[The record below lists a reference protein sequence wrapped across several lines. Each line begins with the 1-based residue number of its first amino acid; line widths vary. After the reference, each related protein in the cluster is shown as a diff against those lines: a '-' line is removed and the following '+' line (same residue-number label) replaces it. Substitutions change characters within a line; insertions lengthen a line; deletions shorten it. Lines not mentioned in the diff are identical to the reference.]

1 MLFISNRISLF
12 LQEHFSNLSPD
23 EGGRFSAANRKLQII
38 SRRKSKLSFPGFCF
52 DYIEQTRWSQEFSGL
67 LKALRWTVSDGKT
80 EEKPTVAGQKV
91 PEPMGRK
98 VGGGGL
104 QGHLRPVR
112 Q

>member
-1 MLFISNRISLF
+1 MLLISNRISLF
-12 LQEHFSNLSPD
+12 LQELFSNAAPD
-23 EGGRFSAANRKLQII
+23 KGSRFSAANKKLQII
-38 SRRKSKLSFPGFCF
+38 SLRKSRLPFPGFCS
-52 DYIEQTRWSQEFSGL
+52 DYIEQTRRSQEFSGL

-112 Q
+112 K